1 MTSQQT
7 FRRGDAVIY
16 TDRQGVKLETTVR
29 RVALIPTASGSKVRY
44 YALDGLGVLT
54 ADGLEHAPLP
64 VPPARVVR
72 PDEIAPGVTLH
83 MWGGGTVDVHRVAE
97 YLGGMTAFY
106 RRQGVEHTASVAM
119 LASCA
124 RGVA

>member
-16 TDRQGVKLETTVR
+16 SDRQGEKFETTVR
-29 RVALIPTASGSKVRY
+29 RVVLIPTASGSKVRY
-44 YALDGLGVLT
+44 YALDGVGLLV

-72 PDEIAPGVTLH
+72 PEEISAGVTLH
-83 MWGGGTVDVHRVAE
+83 MWGGGTVDVHRVTE

-106 RRQGVEHTASVAM
+106 RRRDVEHTASVEM